1 MHSCVR
7 FKFIVI
13 ALFSSVICLVH
24 ATPPTVYVYSQ
35 SNVHSNE
42 KTFHTAFT
50 CAKLSEKLWMV
61 NAKRLTSNR
70 HTENRMWSFLC
81 RMWSFLCR
89 MWSFLCRMVTNGTC
103 TIVVCTLRS

>member
-42 KTFHTAFT
+42 ETFHTAFT

-61 NAKRLTSNR
+61 NAKGLTSNM
-70 HTENRMWSFLC
+70 HTES
-81 RMWSFLCR
+81 R